1 MPPLHASLELTLGND
16 SIVKQLSAIYF
27 CASNTATTRTSHSS
41 QRQWLVPGMSISK
54 MVLVLLQE
62 VSQAQSVFY
71 HGHFVT
77 ENNVC
82 KLLRFG
88 LNHHLRLGG
97 QFNDS
102 AIHFIGRL
110 AKKWQAGKTRRE
122 KAGVFFVGSSRV
134 TTNGVTR
141 SFAALFRFA
150 HIGTMLRGWPREPE
164 L

>member
-1 MPPLHASLELTLGND
+1 MLSREAMQDGQRSIHELKMFEL
-16 SIVKQLSAIYF
+16 
-27 CASNTATTRTSHSS
+27 SS
-41 QRQWLVPGMSISK
+41 QCLDF
-54 MVLVLLQE
+54 
-62 VSQAQSVFY
+62 AQTF
-71 HGHFVT
+71 F
-77 ENNVC
+77 
-82 KLLRFG
+82 
-88 LNHHLRLGG
+88 GG

-150 HIGTMLRGWPREPE
+150 HIGTMLRG
-164 L
+164 